1 MNDNEMIDARFEM
14 LKKHHTQT
22 LNDAIS
28 NGLVDKPIISF
39 LEKITEI
46 PTMFTSSS
54 CSGRIMLLIGDE
66 DENKK
71 NSSFLKKFHERVS
84 LKEIKEQLANLPSG
98 GVVWLKA
105 EPFIF
110 HFGLKDYFSA
120 KALLDFCRSFGLKK
134 AGIISAKEGKFT
146 CEVTNTVYLSTVLAK
161 DGKILVSEEYLSL
174 LVDIANQKLENN
186 FKKLDLF
193 ISSFLSFFA

>member
-1 MNDNEMIDARFEM
+1 MNNTEMIDTRFEM

-39 LEKITEI
+39 LEKVTKI

-54 CSGRIMLLIGDE
+54 CCGRIMLLIGDE
-66 DENKK
+66 EENKK
-71 NSSFLKKFHERVS
+71 HSSFLKKFHETVS
-84 LKEIKEQLANLPSG
+84 FEDLKKELTNLPNT
-98 GVVWLKA
+98 GVVWLKV

-110 HFGLKDYFSA
+110 HFGLKDYSSA

-134 AGIISAKEGKFT
+134 AGIISAREGKFT

-161 DGKILVSEEYLSL
+161 DGEILVSEEYLAIL
-174 LVDIANQKLENN
+174 LDIANKKLENN
-186 FKKLDLF
+186 FKKLELF
-193 ISSFLSFFA
+193 TSSFLSSFL